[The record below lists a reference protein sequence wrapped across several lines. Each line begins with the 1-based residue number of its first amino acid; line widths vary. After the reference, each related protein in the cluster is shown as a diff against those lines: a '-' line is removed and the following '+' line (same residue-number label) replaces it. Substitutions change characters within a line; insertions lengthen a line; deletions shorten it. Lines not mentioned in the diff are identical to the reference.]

1 MKLLTENI
9 QLILEAVR
17 TSTIVEVQG
26 DKLRKRGD
34 WMKWIMPPSV
44 QFSPLSSPQSIGSSS
59 YDTLAAR
66 FQNVTLGEQTTNYST
81 VRSEADVHVEAFSS
95 RSSSGDLNSQSK
107 PYSSEG
113 PSQVGVQGGPDRSN
127 SAKNF
132 K

>member
-1 MKLLTENI
+1 
-9 QLILEAVR
+9 
-17 TSTIVEVQG
+17 
-26 DKLRKRGD
+26 
-34 WMKWIMPPSV
+34 MKWIMPPSV